1 MAPEQRPPHAN
12 LADYARKLQAEHDAE
27 YLAKWEVIKTLSEA
41 LDQGFAK
48 IPKGEHHV
56 RWGRETLLG
65 IKEVIYQTVG
75 TAKTPTPSG
84 STTSPNPTPY
94 VGIDNGSIQTPPP
107 EAYVAPTPKND
118 RASCSTNPPLPT
130 GTAPSLAQ
138 STNKTT

>member
-1 MAPEQRPPHAN
+1 MAPKQRLPHAN

-65 IKEVIYQTVG
+65 IKEVIYRTVG
-75 TAKTPTPSG
+75 RAKTPTMSGTEPS
-84 STTSPNPTPY
+84 PTPSPY
-94 VGIDNGSIQTPPP
+94 VGIDNGSI
-107 EAYVAPTPKND
+107 
-118 RASCSTNPPLPT
+118 
-130 GTAPSLAQ
+130 
-138 STNKTT
+138 